1 MAVELSYGRGAYS
14 MVVALPRVITPAREI
29 LAGMVGSDWDA
40 LIGSLEP
47 RVLDGLSLPRFVIEY
62 DSFLDD
68 PLTDMGMGI
77 AFTRQADSSD
87 LFPESLCIDFVRQK
101 TVIEVDEAGTR
112 AAAVTAVGAR
122 AVSFFGFLADRPFLF
137 AIRERLSGTIL
148 FIGLIGDPT
157 SRDSG
162 PAKFPATCLSR

>member
-1 MAVELSYGRGAYS
+1 MASSASSASRNCRTAPSSFADVELPYGGTDDLVAVELSYGRGAYS

-87 LFPESLCIDFVRQK
+87 LSPESLCIDFVRQK
-101 TVIEVDEAGTR
+101 TLIEVDERRVPGR
-112 AAAVTAVGAR
+112 R
-122 AVSFFGFLADRPFLF
+122 R
-137 AIRERLSGTIL
+137 
-148 FIGLIGDPT
+148 
-157 SRDSG
+157 
-162 PAKFPATCLSR
+162 

>member
-87 LFPESLCIDFVRQK
+87 LSPESLCIDFVRQK
-101 TVIEVDEAGTR
+101 TLIEVDERRVPGR
-112 AAAVTAVGAR
+112 R
-122 AVSFFGFLADRPFLF
+122 R
-137 AIRERLSGTIL
+137 
-148 FIGLIGDPT
+148 
-157 SRDSG
+157 
-162 PAKFPATCLSR
+162 